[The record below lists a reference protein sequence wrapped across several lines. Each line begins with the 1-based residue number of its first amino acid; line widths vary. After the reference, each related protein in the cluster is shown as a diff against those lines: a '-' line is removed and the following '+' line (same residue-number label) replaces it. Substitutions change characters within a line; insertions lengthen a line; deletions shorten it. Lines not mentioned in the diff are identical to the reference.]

1 MRAPQIKSSQR
12 PLHEKKLF
20 ERISFF
26 ALFLK
31 ISLFSLAF
39 RLEKPHQR
47 FSQQNES
54 DARAAFAKHP
64 LNSPSALLTV
74 LRIIVIAHTA
84 RAHTHTSLSHL
95 SLLYYKS
102 RV

>member
-1 MRAPQIKSSQR
+1 MRKSSSR
-12 PLHEKKLF
+12 ESLFLPLSENL
-20 ERISFF
+20 SFF
-26 ALFLK
+26 AFFCENLSF
-31 ISLFSLAF
+31 FSLV
-39 RLEKPHQR
+39 LKKPQLQPP
-47 FSQQNES
+47 QQNES